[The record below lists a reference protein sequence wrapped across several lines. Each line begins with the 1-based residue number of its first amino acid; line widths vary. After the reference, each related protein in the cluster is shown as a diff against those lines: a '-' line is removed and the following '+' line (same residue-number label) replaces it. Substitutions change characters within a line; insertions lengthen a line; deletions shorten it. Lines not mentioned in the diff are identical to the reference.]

1 MPRREYAGLKVAP
14 KGSVTKQC
22 MKVKPKA
29 ILWVITN
36 FINNM
41 YIKIFLIK
49 SILVYYYTS
58 TYFTFYFFVITL
70 GLKYRHRAG
79 VTAQLLKCLCYNHE
93 DPVYG
98 QGWLPG
104 PHLQTSLA
112 YLASS
117 QSVQTR
123 SQEARRE
130 LSLTSPSSSFSSPS
144 SSPFSFFLFF
154 FYLLRIIPNL
164 TYSKVNPNSFKNW
177 RQELTRFVKLP
188 SNLQSSRLTPLSA
201 RSCTWYAS

>member
-1 MPRREYAGLKVAP
+1 MPRREYASLKVAP

-58 TYFTFYFFVITL
+58 TYFTFYFFVMTL
-70 GLKYRHRAG
+70 GLKYKHRAG
-79 VTAQLLKCLCYNHE
+79 VTTQLLKCLCYNHE

-98 QGWLPG
+98 QG
-104 PHLQTSLA
+104 
-112 YLASS
+112 
-117 QSVQTR
+117 
-123 SQEARRE
+123 
-130 LSLTSPSSSFSSPS
+130 
-144 SSPFSFFLFF
+144 
-154 FYLLRIIPNL
+154 
-164 TYSKVNPNSFKNW
+164 
-177 RQELTRFVKLP
+177 
-188 SNLQSSRLTPLSA
+188 
-201 RSCTWYAS
+201 